1 MSRLL
6 KIEKIVFCLLVF
18 FAFFQGRV
26 IWHIFGTQFNEW
38 TSAYLYLT
46 DILIAAVIFLW
57 LLRIYKNL
65 RWENIKRGFR
75 STEIV
80 LGVFLAVSA
89 LSIIVSNKFYLSFYS
104 FVKIFEMALLFIYV
118 SRNFKSL
125 FSLERFWQIF
135 IASASAQ
142 SVVAIIQSVNQK
154 SLGLKYLFESP
165 LSSSIAG
172 VAKIDVAG
180 QKIIRAYGLT
190 PHPNILAAI
199 LILALFG
206 LVYLFLKNYRS
217 LKKWH
222 KLIYIAA
229 LVLNSTALFFTF
241 SRGVT
246 LIGILALICWVMI
259 IFFRQKNYRREIIIF
274 FASLIVVFSLLSIIF
289 WSWTFAR
296 YNPDII
302 GQSQALNLRT
312 YYNNVALHLIRGSP
326 IFGIGQGNFV
336 WTSSSLGLLE
346 NWMYQPVHNIY
357 LLIGSET
364 GILGLAFFLSFLFIL
379 WRRAKKAAITPPQN
393 CLIYIFY
400 FIITIGLFDH
410 FWWDLQQ
417 GQILFWLFLGVLSS
431 FHLSPHSLTDKARPS
446 GG

>member
-1 MSRLL
+1 MNRLL
-6 KIEKIVFCLLVF
+6 KIEKIVFYLLVF

-26 IWHIFGTQFNEW
+26 IWHIFGVQFNEW
-38 TSAYLYLT
+38 TSAYFYLT

-57 LLRIYKNL
+57 LLRNL
-65 RWENIKRGFR
+65 KKWRWGNIRRGIKL
-75 STEIV
+75 TEIV
-80 LGVFLAVSA
+80 LAIFLVFSA
-89 LSIIVSNKFYLSFYS
+89 LSIVVSNKLYLSFYS
-104 FVKIFEMALLFIYV
+104 FVKIFEMALLFIYI
-118 SRNFKSL
+118 SRNFKRL
-125 FSLERFWQIF
+125 FSLERLWQIF
-135 IASASAQ
+135 ITSASVQ
-142 SVVAIIQSVNQK
+142 SVVAIIQLIEQK

-180 QKIIRAYGLT
+180 QKIIRAYGLV

-199 LILALFG
+199 LVLALFG
-206 LVYLFLKNYRS
+206 LAYLFLKNYRS
-217 LKKWH
+217 IKKWQ
-222 KLIYIAA
+222 KIIYGTA

-246 LIGILALICWVMI
+246 LIGFLALICWVMI

-274 FASLIVVFSLLSIIF
+274 FTILIVVFCLLSIIF

-296 YNPDII
+296 YNPDTI
-302 GQSQALNLRT
+302 GQSQALNLRAF
-312 YYNNVALHLIRGSP
+312 YNQIALDTIRGSP

-346 NWMYQPVHNIY
+346 SWMYQPVHNIY

-364 GILGLAFFLSFLFIL
+364 GILGLAFFLPFLFIL
-379 WRRAKKAAITPPQN
+379 WRRAKKATIAPPAN

-400 FIITIGLFDH
+400 FIIVIGLIDH

-417 GQILFWLFLGVLSS
+417 GQILFWLFLGL
-431 FHLSPHSLTDKARPS
+431 LANLSLTIGSPRS
-446 GG
+446 